1 MRWGFVRAE
10 NLCGWFPLYL
20 SSHTIMGGSG
30 LELGFMYIKCSCL
43 STFGIFF
50 LFPLASSFLRS
61 FFQEQRKKKKEHSTV
76 LMEIKQ

>member
-20 SSHTIMGGSG
+20 SSHTVVGGSG
-30 LELGFMYIKCSCL
+30 LELGFIYIKCSCL
-43 STFGIFF
+43 STFSIFF
-50 LFPLASSFLRS
+50 LFPFASSFLCS
-61 FFQEQRKKKKEHSTV
+61 FFQEKKKKAEHSTV